1 MLKVKDIVSVMEEVA
16 PLSCVYTDEYDN
28 VGLLVGDEDDAV
40 SKIICCL
47 DVTNE
52 VIDEAIAL
60 KADMIISH
68 HPIIFAPIRS
78 VSSRTITKDSQ
89 GYQKRH
95 FRLFCSYKS

>member
-52 VIDEAIAL
+52 VIDEAITL
-60 KADMIISH
+60 KADMIIA
-68 HPIIFAPIRS
+68 ICQKIFYVR
-78 VSSRTITKDSQ
+78 
-89 GYQKRH
+89 
-95 FRLFCSYKS
+95 